1 MEGWLRDI
9 KEATPCDDC
18 QEHFPHFVMDFDHVR
33 GEKLDN
39 VSGFRR
45 RMKWEAMAA
54 EIEKCDIVCAR
65 CHRIRTHRNPQ
76 ASAASAVTVLKRVI
90 VCEIIKRMSPCT
102 DCDRYFPSQAMD
114 FDHVRGEK
122 LHEIST
128 LMRNRSPIEKLL
140 TELDK
145 CDLVCVNC
153 HRIRTYERF
162 YPDDVARWRADMSS
176 MALTTA

>member
-1 MEGWLRDI
+1 
-9 KEATPCDDC
+9 
-18 QEHFPHFVMDFDHVR
+18 
-33 GEKLDN
+33 
-39 VSGFRR
+39 
-45 RMKWEAMAA
+45 
-54 EIEKCDIVCAR
+54 
-65 CHRIRTHRNPQ
+65 
-76 ASAASAVTVLKRVI
+76 
-90 VCEIIKRMSPCT
+90 
-102 DCDRYFPSQAMD
+102 MD